1 MFQFFSHFLIHPYSN
16 IGFFVCQEL
25 FVIFLL
31 YFLNYWIF
39 YCLKVFQFKQL
50 EHFWRDI
57 LLYPNNLKGTTPI
70 PLFGKRL
77 PDARP
82 TLSCL
87 LNTKHHPG
95 NDIPI
100 VYAGVCNTVYIHKI
114 TGILRLA
121 RWMPASI
128 SSILF
133 IRPLTGITVGGF
145 RADSYS
151 VAENNTSPGSQM
163 TSGACSVGICLFS
176 RAASSQ
182 VSSTQVGLTAV
193 FGMGTGVP
201 PPPSTPTMGTPLTRC
216 SVWVSFRRLAPP
228 VGLEPTTFRLTAE
241 RSTKRKQKLRKVT
254 RQKSATTM

>member
-1 MFQFFSHFLIHPYSN
+1 M
-16 IGFFVCQEL
+16 
-25 FVIFLL
+25 IFLL

-151 VAENNTSPGSQM
+151 VAENNTSPGSHM

-201 PPPSTPTMGTPLTRC
+201 PPPSAPTIDDRIN
-216 SVWVSFRRLAPP
+216 
-228 VGLEPTTFRLTAE
+228 PTYLKNPCGIFPN
-241 RSTKRKQKLRKVT
+241 
-254 RQKSATTM
+254 

>member
-1 MFQFFSHFLIHPYSN
+1 M
-16 IGFFVCQEL
+16 
-25 FVIFLL
+25 
-31 YFLNYWIF
+31 
-39 YCLKVFQFKQL
+39 
-50 EHFWRDI
+50 
-57 LLYPNNLKGTTPI
+57 LYPNNLKGTTPI
-70 PLFGKRL
+70 SLFGKCL

>member
-1 MFQFFSHFLIHPYSN
+1 M
-16 IGFFVCQEL
+16 
-25 FVIFLL
+25 IFLL

-201 PPPSTPTMGTPLTRC
+201 PPPSTPTMGAPLARC

-241 RSTKRKQKLRKVT
+241 RSTD
-254 RQKSATTM
+254 